1 MAKDTDKLIRQLS
14 LISYLMAE
22 RRPVTAT
29 DIRRDVEG
37 YSQMN
42 EDAFARRYY
51 ADRME
56 LTALGVAIN
65 VERPV
70 DGIAEQETY
79 SLRRESFH
87 LPPIAFTDSELA
99 GLHTALSLL
108 DGEFAYAEP
117 LRLALQQLTFG
128 RESPLSAP
136 GSRTVGLAVT
146 ASAGG
151 HDARQRLAKIETA
164 LERRKTVTFEYESMS
179 TGEQGERTVDPYH
192 LLFRGEFYLL
202 GYCHGREAVRVFRLS
217 RIRSKVSYAS
227 KGEHD
232 FKEPVAGFDP
242 RDYADRADWQLGEPV
257 GEAQIMIAGRIA
269 WQVERNF
276 GRFGTIT
283 PDGHDGDVVF
293 TTPYSDSRQLAAWVM
308 RLGEHARAFGPPDF
322 ERELCER
329 AALLVARHRDTTIK
343 TADLVVPEGR
353 LHGAETCA
361 PAPGAARKPRSAASA
376 AASPAVAPGQGT
388 LPIGS
393 DDPPQHDE
401 ADDADDAVGE
411 EVAEQPPAAER
422 KARNGDGIRPERFA
436 RLSTLAAVLL
446 EAGREDRQLDGSDLC
461 ERMTVT
467 MAELREDINVLN
479 LVNFGGGSYVLYAE
493 VSDDGVITVDRE
505 AYADHFDRPARL
517 LPIEA
522 KALVA
527 AIDLVGEHLPE
538 GSLQAA
544 REKIIAALGTDPST
558 QGLQIVPAGGDDAA
572 IARLLSEAIGARRM
586 VRLDYYKTNEDVFTV
601 RVVEPYALV
610 NGREGWYVAAFDPDR
625 DDVRHF
631 RLDRV
636 RHAEIT
642 DVPFQRRPE
651 IDPAAHL
658 DGWLTTGAVA
668 ESRVARIWFS
678 PARAR
683 QARQDRHVT
692 ATLVDGSVI
701 VSLTFKGTDFLVRDV
716 LAEAGDAVVLEPA
729 DARSAVLAAGLRL
742 TAARELAAA

>member
-1 MAKDTDKLIRQLS
+1 
-14 LISYLMAE
+14 
-22 RRPVTAT
+22 
-29 DIRRDVEG
+29 
-37 YSQMN
+37 
-42 EDAFARRYY
+42 
-51 ADRME
+51 
-56 LTALGVAIN
+56 
-65 VERPV
+65 
-70 DGIAEQETY
+70 
-79 SLRRESFH
+79 
-87 LPPIAFTDSELA
+87 
-99 GLHTALSLL
+99 
-108 DGEFAYAEP
+108 
-117 LRLALQQLTFG
+117 
-128 RESPLSAP
+128 
-136 GSRTVGLAVT
+136 
-146 ASAGG
+146 
-151 HDARQRLAKIETA
+151 
-164 LERRKTVTFEYESMS
+164 
-179 TGEQGERTVDPYH
+179 
-192 LLFRGEFYLL
+192 
-202 GYCHGREAVRVFRLS
+202 
-217 RIRSKVSYAS
+217 
-227 KGEHD
+227 
-232 FKEPVAGFDP
+232 
-242 RDYADRADWQLGEPV
+242 
-257 GEAQIMIAGRIA
+257 
-269 WQVERNF
+269 
-276 GRFGTIT
+276 
-283 PDGHDGDVVF
+283 
-293 TTPYSDSRQLAAWVM
+293 
-308 RLGEHARAFGPPDF
+308 
-322 ERELCER
+322 
-329 AALLVARHRDTTIK
+329 
-343 TADLVVPEGR
+343 
-353 LHGAETCA
+353 
-361 PAPGAARKPRSAASA
+361 
-376 AASPAVAPGQGT
+376 
-388 LPIGS
+388 
-393 DDPPQHDE
+393 
-401 ADDADDAVGE
+401 
-411 EVAEQPPAAER
+411 
-422 KARNGDGIRPERFA
+422 
-436 RLSTLAAVLL
+436 
-446 EAGREDRQLDGSDLC
+446 
-461 ERMTVT
+461 MTVT

-651 IDPAAHL
+651 IEPAAHL